1 MPINLT
7 SPSSYFTTVPLFI
20 NHWNDANG
28 LGGAILLDKD
38 ACGQAADVARAD
50 LIALFTSLTTKR
62 DTLEGTLLDVVLL
75 NLQVLEAKTWLQA
88 AVEPAVTAAGP
99 GSGSLV
105 LAIGNVYLQQ
115 DN

>member
-75 NLQVLEAKTWLQA
+75 NLQVLEAKTFLTFSDA
-88 AVEPAVTAAGP
+88 
-99 GSGSLV
+99 
-105 LAIGNVYLQQ
+105 
-115 DN
+115 